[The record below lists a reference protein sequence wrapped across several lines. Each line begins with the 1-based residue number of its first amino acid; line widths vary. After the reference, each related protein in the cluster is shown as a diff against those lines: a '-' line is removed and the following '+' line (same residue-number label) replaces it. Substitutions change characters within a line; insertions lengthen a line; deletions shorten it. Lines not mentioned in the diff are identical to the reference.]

1 MEGFSEEF
9 SGTWPSWG
17 TAYRGE
23 CFELPTPER
32 PTSERGSSSSLESLP
47 IPVQAEAW
55 RTPSAGDAEGGLME
69 MRDGAN
75 GKYKLRDHS
84 VAAVFSPTEADMW
97 RTPMAQ
103 DAGSCVV
110 ELKEMQSRT
119 YKLRVHSVVATET
132 MDEGSLQDPD
142 LGFLEAYEESGDLE
156 GAISEAVSRLFGPNA
171 RQRLLG
177 DEFSEIGHTSRL
189 PSPKRRRLNKRFVE
203 WLMGFPEGWTDL
215 PSEDKPS
222 KPSGT
227 P

>member
-32 PTSERGSSSSLESLP
+32 PTSERGSSSSLDSWP
-47 IPVQAEAW
+47 TPVQAEMW
-55 RTPSAGDAEGGLME
+55 RTPSAGDVEGGAME
-69 MRDGAN
+69 MRNGVN

-84 VAAVFSPTEADMW
+84 VAAMEA
-97 RTPMAQ
+97 MAE
-103 DAGSCVV
+103 D
-110 ELKEMQSRT
+110 SRP
-119 YKLRVHSVVATET
+119 
-132 MDEGSLQDPD
+132 DPD
-142 LGFLEAYEESGDLE
+142 LEFLEAYEKSGDLE

-171 RQRLLG
+171 RERLLG
-177 DEFSEIGHTSRL
+177 GEFSEIGHTSRL
-189 PSPKRRRLNKRFVE
+189 PSPKRRRLNRRFVE

-215 PSEDKPS
+215 PSEEKPS